1 MQKRSVTFGG
11 YITADYG
18 WTLAGCSLTAPEQK
32 TNYVEKTGGDGSW
45 DLSTV
50 MTGGIPRY
58 KNRTLT
64 VTLENSQGTR
74 EDREEIINE
83 MVKQLDGLE
92 QHIVLP
98 DRPDYYLVGRAHVAV
113 EYSDLA
119 HAKVVIACEVEPW
132 FYKARETI
140 VVLNEPITV
149 STDAA
154 TFTIWNNGRKV
165 VTPVLDVKGTAS
177 LTFNGNRTSL
187 ANGTGYVWPALQLAP
202 GENTLVYTGSS
213 TSNPGETLTLTYR
226 EAVLR

>member
-1 MQKRSVTFGG
+1 MEKRSVTFGE
-11 YITADYG
+11 YKTADYG
-18 WTLAGCSLTAPEQK
+18 WTLGPWKLTDPEQK
-32 TNYVEKTGGDGSW
+32 TNYVERTGGDGSW

-64 VTLENSQGTR
+64 VPLELSEGTR

-92 QHIVLP
+92 HRIVMP
-98 DRPDYYLVGRAHVAV
+98 DRPDYYLVGRVHVAV

-119 HAKVVIACEVEPW
+119 HAKVVITCVVEPW

-140 VVLNEPITV
+140 VVLNEPIAV

-154 TFTIWNNGRKV
+154 TFTLWNNGRKV

-187 ANGTGYVWPALQLAP
+187 TDGTGYVWPALQLAP
-202 GENTLVYTGSS
+202 GANTLVYTGSS
-213 TSNPGETLTLTYR
+213 TSTPGETLTLTYR